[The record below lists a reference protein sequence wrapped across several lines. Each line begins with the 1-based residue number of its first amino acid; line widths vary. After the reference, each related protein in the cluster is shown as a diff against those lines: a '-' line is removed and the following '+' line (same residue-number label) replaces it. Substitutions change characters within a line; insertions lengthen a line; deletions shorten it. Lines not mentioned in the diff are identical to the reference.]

1 MAKRNWML
9 QLESGRHVVELNHS
23 AYSGK
28 RRIWLDRQ
36 LVEESQK
43 TVDLGSEHPFPL
55 DDHTC
60 TVVIRT
66 NGLGFSYDLLLDG
79 QPLEKRAPKRPA
91 KPKPASVKA
100 PTKKVAAVNKA
111 DAPTPQHEFS
121 LGGFFSLY
129 APHLILTCIFAALGL
144 FGMIAGR
151 SRAANDLFAVGVI
164 ALVGSFGP
172 LIPLVLAALKTID
185 AVELDHQAIGWKD
198 AAGDHRLT
206 WQEIK
211 EVYRRELVRN
221 GFRTAE
227 LKVVPIA
234 GDPVTFNRSL
244 SNYEQ
249 LADTAQSHHAAVWLS
264 TRQAEVEQGGATFGP
279 IVVRPDGVIVEGEV
293 ILWDALEQY
302 ALLRGYLCFVTP
314 RHRGKAMKMVAVKD
328 VPDYLLLMHLMEH
341 YGKPATDSHQ
351 FAQTLSQ

>member
-1 MAKRNWML
+1 MAKRNWTL

-66 NGLGFSYDLLLDG
+66 NGLGFRYDLLLDG
-79 QPLEKRAPKRPA
+79 QPLEKRVPKRPA
-91 KPKPASVKA
+91 KPKPKPAA
-100 PTKKVAAVNKA
+100 PKKVVV
-111 DAPTPQHEFS
+111 PSTPEHEFS
-121 LGGFFSLY
+121 VSDFLSQY
-129 APHLILTCIFAALGL
+129 ALHLILTGVFAALGL
-144 FGMIAGR
+144 FAMISGR
-151 SRAANDLFAVGVI
+151 GRAANDLFAVGVV
-164 ALVGSFGP
+164 ALVGSLGP
-172 LIPLVLAALKTID
+172 LVPLVLAALKTID
-185 AVELDHQAIGWKD
+185 AVELDHQAIRWKD
-198 AAGDHRLT
+198 AAGDHSLT
-206 WQEIK
+206 WQEVK
-211 EVYRRELVRN
+211 EVYRVELVRN
-221 GFRTAE
+221 GFRTAR
-227 LKVVPIA
+227 LMLVPIA

-244 SNYEQ
+244 SHYEL
-249 LADTAQSHHAAVWLS
+249 LAETAQSNHAAVWLS

-279 IVVRPDGVIVEGEV
+279 IVLRPDSIIVEGEV

-314 RHRGKAMKMVAVKD
+314 RHRGKGMKMVAVKD
-328 VPDYLLLMHLMEH
+328 IPDYLLLMHLMEH